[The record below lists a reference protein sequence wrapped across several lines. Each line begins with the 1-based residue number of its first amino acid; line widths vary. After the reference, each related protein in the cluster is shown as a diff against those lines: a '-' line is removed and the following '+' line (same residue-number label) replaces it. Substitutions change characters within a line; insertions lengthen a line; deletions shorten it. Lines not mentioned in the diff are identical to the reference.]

1 MSYKVGDIV
10 ICHLIKGNT
19 LIPDSYFEAYQD
31 RVGEVVDVCGTGEDA
46 TYHLDISEPDDYFFE
61 DELLPFNEVN
71 PIDFDEVLDLI
82 DRRII

>member
-10 ICHLIKGNT
+10 ICHLIRGIT
-19 LIPDSYFEAYQD
+19 PDRYIEAYQD
-31 RVGEVVDVCGTGEDA
+31 RVGEVVNVCGTGEDA
-46 TYHLDISEPDDYFFE
+46 TYTLDISEPDDYFFE

-82 DRRII
+82 DRRIT